1 MRKNC
6 SLLLL
11 FLLGMGSWLG
21 SLPLNAETS
30 NGNIYSNSEK
40 KSVISNKSGRKTDNK
55 IIFQWHRRNL
65 ERHFNKH
72 RAEFPEYKNFR
83 EYGEAAIKFF
93 SDPPKGTLFKHRANG
108 DRLFYYEKSNLFGVT
123 TRDGYIKTF
132 FRPNRGKRYW
142 LRQ

>member
-11 FLLGMGSWLG
+11 FLLGVGFWLG

-30 NGNIYSNSEK
+30 NGNIYSNTEK
-40 KSVISNKSGRKTDNK
+40 PGKKNDRKIT
-55 IIFQWHRRNL
+55 FQWHQRNL

-142 LRQ
+142 QRQ

>member
-11 FLLGMGSWLG
+11 FLLGVGFWLG

-40 KSVISNKSGRKTDNK
+40 KSAVSKKSGKENEQK

-93 SDPPKGTLFKHRANG
+93 SDPPKGTLFKRRANG
-108 DRLFYYEKSNLFGVT
+108 DRLFYYEKSNIFGAAT
-123 TRDGYIKTF
+123 KNGFIKTF